1 MGPLLAGLGRAASWL
16 IPSVLSAGGVA
27 AQNASAR
34 RQAQQQMAFQER
46 MSNTAVQRG
55 QADIKAAGLNP
66 ALAYG
71 YQAGTPSG
79 SSAPVQDVVG
89 AGVSSAMSARNAQ
102 INLKILD
109 EQLRAAEANARK
121 ARDEAKQTS
130 VTTGLMLNAAAPSA
144 GGPSLLQRQYEAKI
158 RADIETAPLAY
169 QAMLA
174 QIQAQRFQNVGLGV
188 EADFQRRMGEM
199 SRAGGFFSKML
210 SSAKLLSDIY
220 RGR

>member
-1 MGPLLAGLGRAASWL
+1 MLGWLASKTAQWL

-34 RQAQQQMAFQER
+34 RESQRQMAFQER

-71 YQAGTPSG
+71 YQAGIPSG
-79 SSAPVQDVVG
+79 TSAPVQDVVG
-89 AGVSSAMSARNAQ
+89 AGVSSAMSARMAQ
-102 INLKILD
+102 ANLKILT
-109 EQLRAAEANARK
+109 EQYRAAEANART
-121 ARDEAKQTS
+121 AQNEAKQSS
-130 VTTGLMLNAAAPSA
+130 VTTGLMLNAAAPIA

-158 RADIETAPLAY
+158 RADIDTAPLAY
-169 QAMLA
+169 QAMQA

-188 EADFQRRMGEM
+188 EADFQQRMGQM
-199 SRAGGFFSKML
+199 TRAGGFFSKML